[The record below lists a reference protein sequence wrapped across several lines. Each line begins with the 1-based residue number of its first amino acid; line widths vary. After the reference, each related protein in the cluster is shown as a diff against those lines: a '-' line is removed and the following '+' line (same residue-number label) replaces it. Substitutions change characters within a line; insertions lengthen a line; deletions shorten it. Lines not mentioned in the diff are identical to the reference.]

1 MHEQVQILA
10 NNLCVSENPG
20 CGNLWCTVYICI
32 AVCTKALNRRKSNV
46 IFCFKECEN
55 TQKEIF
61 CVVYTGWLSSLEVW
75 ALCDQIRGVVSYVWL
90 PAWWRLKTSHVNTLH
105 NYTAL
110 FLRAAFKP
118 FSSCCQVTDSHI
130 YFGQMCN
137 INSSACYEEH
147 FCSDLSPTAWVCVSV
162 CVRERSLPPPL
173 PGCQLASTT

>member
-20 CGNLWCTVYICI
+20 CSILWCTVYLCI

-75 ALCDQIRGVVSYVWL
+75 GTLWSDQRCGVICVASCL
-90 PAWWRLKTSHVNTLH
+90 MKIKNLTCQHLAQLH
-105 NYTAL
+105 GT